1 MLTNLLDNL
10 KDRGPWGNAKYR
22 GNASGWPLNYLIQF
36 FKPTFVADYMVGGGT
51 TKDVC
56 TDLGVDH
63 HVSDLNPKWGGF
75 DLLNDEI
82 PCSSDLIWFHPPYN
96 RKDGGIILYSGNM
109 WGSKHESDLSHM
121 PWEAYLQ
128 ALNKCLAKQYASL
141 RTGGRL
147 AMLIGDCRQ
156 KGQLYSAI
164 FECQKFGELEHV
176 MVKKQENCTSD
187 STNYSGRFI
196 PIVTEWL
203 LVFKKTHHY
212 IVDGKKV
219 VAFQV
224 DLRQS
229 TKITWRDVVHS
240 ALESLGGKANL
251 TNLYAEIESYAK
263 ATENRHWQAKV
274 RQTLQEGRD
283 FFNIQRGVWGL
294 AYKNKAAA

>member
-10 KDRGPWGNAKYR
+10 KDRGPWGNPKYR
-22 GNASGWPLNYLIQF
+22 GNASGWPLYHLIQF
-36 FKPTFVADYMVGGGT
+36 FKPKFVSDFMVGGGA

-56 TDLGVDH
+56 VDLGVDH
-63 HVSDLNPKWGGF
+63 HVSDLNPAWGGF

-109 WGSKHESDLSHM
+109 WGREKHASDLSHM
-121 PWEAYLQ
+121 PWDEYLK

-156 KGQLYSAI
+156 KGKLYSAV
-164 FECQKFGELEHV
+164 FECHKYGELEHV
-176 MVKKQENCTSD
+176 MIKKQENCTSD
-187 STNYSGRFI
+187 RTMYSGRFI

-203 LVFKKTHHY
+203 LVFRKTHHY
-212 IVDGKKV
+212 VVDGKKV

-224 DLRQS
+224 DLRKS
-229 TKITWRDVVHS
+229 TKITWRDVVYS
-240 ALESLGGKANL
+240 ALEALGGAADL
-251 TNLYAEIESYAK
+251 EALYKEIKNHAK
-263 ATENRHWQAKV
+263 AQKNRHWQAKV
-274 RQTLQEGRD
+274 RQTLQRGQD
-283 FFNIQRGVWGL
+283 FFNVKRGVWAL
-294 AYKNKAAA
+294 VHKQIA